1 MATETDQ
8 QKKKSAA
15 PVTLESKVA
24 EEDLENYQLI
34 CGAIQD
40 IQSLFQTRSGE
51 DDHSQGKDYNGVSG
65 DQDDILSADEPT
77 KK

>member
-1 MATETDQ
+1 MAAETDQ

-15 PVTLESKVA
+15 PVTLESKVVA

-40 IQSLFQTRSGE
+40 I
-51 DDHSQGKDYNGVSG
+51 
-65 DQDDILSADEPT
+65 
-77 KK
+77 